1 MKFLF
6 NFMLLLVLTFQNQ
19 SFANSKGQKLFEE
32 MEKDYSDMK
41 IRSWLPTSMAGR
53 GSKGSAF
60 YQWVISSKNKKD
72 IEQGMKSLDTM
83 SASCFEVVILFSL
96 RAKIV
101 SFDNV
106 KKLFDLNEKH
116 RIPPKWIKGW
126 LYSLSGGKNK
136 KLRTHYVRAKRP
148 SYKEMDWG
156 VSHPTFEKGKR
167 IFPKPGDIIFFN
179 PIGKRRNS
187 HFDHVALATG
197 RKIKRSDLCK
207 EFERQKKNCSVNS
220 VSCEELEK
228 NIKFCKEYKKVKP
241 SSEPYE
247 AEILSFYGRGSRKDA
262 PIDRTTIEHMLD
274 SHSLIKRTAIEG
286 GDRQVFFSTAPWA
299 K

>member
-6 NFMLLLVLTFQNQ
+6 TFVVLLVLVIQNQ

-41 IRSWLPTSMAGR
+41 VRSWLPTSMAGR

-60 YQWVISSKNKKD
+60 YQWVINSKNNKD
-72 IEQGMKSLDTM
+72 IEQGMKSLNTM

-101 SFDNV
+101 SFDDV
-106 KKLFDLNEKH
+106 KKLFYRNEKH
-116 RIPPKWIKGW
+116 RIPPRWIKGW

-136 KLRTHYVRAKRP
+136 KLRTHYVRGKRP
-148 SYKEMDWG
+148 PYKEMDWG
-156 VSHPTFEKGKR
+156 VPHPTFEKGKR
-167 IFPKPGDIIFFN
+167 IFPKSGDIIFFN

-197 RKIKRSDLCK
+197 RKIKRSDLCN
-207 EFERQKKNCSVNS
+207 EFERQKKNCLSNGVI
-220 VSCEELEK
+220 CEELKK
-228 NIKFCKEYKKVKP
+228 NIRFCKEYKKVKP
-241 SSEPYE
+241 LNEPYE

-274 SHSLIKRTAIEG
+274 SHSLIKRTATEG